1 MLLAAVRALPLSIR
15 NLLPR
20 AILPTTLPPS
30 TSRPKG
36 PATLIFLRSLEALT
50 NARSPSSI
58 GERSL
63 DPEVSSSSVPLL
75 AEENEDDEERPV
87 LPEFFIGRYKDALE
101 LAKKD
106 ARVLLVGLFSGV
118 HQGDEVFKK

>member
-1 MLLAAVRALPLSIR
+1 M
-15 NLLPR
+15 
-20 AILPTTLPPS
+20 
-30 TSRPKG
+30 
-36 PATLIFLRSLEALT
+36 RSLEALT
-50 NARSPSSI
+50 NARSPSTL

-63 DPEVSSSSVPLL
+63 AQGQASTSTSTATSPLL
-75 AEENEDDEERPV
+75 DDLDEPAGADDEDEERRE

-118 HQGDEVFKK
+118 HEGDEAFKK